1 MKRRLYTFSIKV
13 WIVIKD
19 HLDEFNKLILYLE
32 NVNIV
37 LEDEDKALIMLSSL
51 LDLYEYFV
59 DTLLYGRQKLTLKD
73 VKNAFE

>member
-13 WIVIKD
+13 WIAIKD

>member
-1 MKRRLYTFSIKV
+1 M
-13 WIVIKD
+13 
-19 HLDEFNKLILYLE
+19 DEFNKLILNLE

-51 LDLYEYFV
+51 LDSYEYFV
-59 DTLLYGRQKLTLKD
+59 DTLLYRRQKLTLKD